1 MLYQF
6 NNSLRGDTVKIL
18 CGRSIRFQPHLH
30 NSFELVA
37 AKEKGLHIRVDG
49 NDYMLDAGKALLIF
63 PNQIHEYVEAGADS
77 IICIFSPEIVSSYSS
92 TLSQYVPESNL
103 FTPPNACLSAL
114 SDLQQSQNVLLAQGL
129 LYLLCG
135 VFHETAMYVRRPDR
149 DCSLIEKIFRF
160 VDSNHKGDCTL
171 EALAAHTSYNY
182 SYLSKYFK
190 QYTGIRFIEYVNHYR
205 VNEARFLLR
214 YSNKTIL
221 SVALECGFD
230 SLRNFNRIFKKIAEQ
245 TPSEYRRTMTM
256 M

>member
-6 NNSLRGDTVKIL
+6 ENSMRGDALKILRGNAHK
-18 CGRSIRFQPHLH
+18 FQPHLH
-30 NSFELVA
+30 NSFELVVA
-37 AKEKGLHIRVDG
+37 MERGLYIRVDET
-49 NDYMLDAGKALLIF
+49 DYRLAEGEALLIF
-63 PNQIHEYVEAGADS
+63 PDQVHEYVEAGVRS
-77 IICIFSPEIVSSYSS
+77 LICIFSPEFVATFRPIFSQFVPVSS
-92 TLSQYVPESNL
+92 L
-103 FTPPNACLSAL
+103 FTPSKAFTEALERLENGQNALY
-114 SDLQQSQNVLLAQGL
+114 AQGL
-129 LYLLCG
+129 FYILCG
-135 VFHETAMYVRRPDR
+135 KFHETAAYVERPDGAS
-149 DCSLIEKIFRF
+149 SLIETVFRF
-160 VDSNHKGDCTL
+160 VESNYKGVCTL

-230 SLRNFNRIFKKIAEQ
+230 SLRSFNRVFKKIAEQ